1 MVNGM
6 GSIRLPTEFVRS
18 ITGEE
23 ATHYPEPT
31 KAVLIAFSTPIRQY
45 RWNYSTPSFPI
56 STTRAFGI
64 PQPGVTGLKPMYLR
78 MSRRGGLIQNVEY
91 GVLDSRG
98 DTSTAIANL
107 ERYRDKYMEELEQL
121 IEAQASLSEDLV
133 IMSFQTGGATS
144 LAHEKFFRTLVDEA
158 KRSLINRRIIPIRFL
173 QLSRDLK
180 DLAPDKLRKRVEL
193 LTDIL
198 RRVDST
204 NLVFE
209 WPCVFSISEVD
220 VGIDEVRRMV
230 NELVLFFEELSSY
243 RGEEMTLHRQLSDI
257 DRYSSFYI
265 PSKVMD
271 FGEFERAVNDG
282 SWYNLFP
289 DRVDID
295 ETVLVVHGFTG
306 EVLQAV
312 KVFEEKTKSDRI
324 IAAMRGE
331 VRGTKVVLLTPKT
344 DKSMFIA
351 MQRLYGLI

>member
-1 MVNGM
+1 MDSM
-6 GSIRLPTEFVRS
+6 GLPIEFIRS

-31 KAVLIAFSTPIRQY
+31 KAVLTAFTTPIKLY
-45 RWNYSTPSFPI
+45 WWNYSTPSFPI
-56 STTRAFGI
+56 STTRVFGI
-64 PQPGVTGLKPMYLR
+64 PQPGVIGLKPLYLR
-78 MSRRGGLIQNVEY
+78 MSRRGGLIVNVEY
-91 GVLDSRG
+91 AVLDSRG
-98 DTSTAIANL
+98 DSSTAIANV
-107 ERYRDKYMEELEQL
+107 ERYWRIYMEEMEQL
-121 IEAQASLSEDLV
+121 VEAQASLSEDLV
-133 IMSFQTGGATS
+133 IMGFQTGGATS
-144 LAHEKFFRTLVDEA
+144 LAHERFFRTLVDEA

-209 WPCVFSISEVD
+209 WPCVFSTSENREANFSMN
-220 VGIDEVRRMV
+220 EVRSMV
-230 NELVLFFEELSSY
+230 YELVLFFEELSSY
-243 RGEEMTLHRQLSDI
+243 KGEDMSIRRQLSDI

-295 ETVLVVHGFTG
+295 DVVLVVHGFTG

-312 KVFEEKTKSDRI
+312 KVFEEKTKSDKI